1 MANDNKSRY
10 DLDMS
15 VFDYPKEK
23 RKKIL
28 KERFAGIDANK
39 KAEYMSKLFS
49 EVEEDVQRNR
59 EMIRKLLV
67 ELQTHPDYYKDELD
81 AFKSEL
87 QMLKDKKERVENRL
101 NRYQNK
107 IDRKKG
113 YIRQVQHREAHSP
126 IKEHKLDAM
135 KRDIEIA
142 KEKRDD
148 LQARLSD
155 IESRIDSLKRK
166 LR

>member
-1 MANDNKSRY
+1 MADNKKSRY

-15 VFDYPKEK
+15 IFDYPEEK

-28 KERFAGIDANK
+28 KEKFTGIDANK

-67 ELQTHPDYYKDELD
+67 ELQSHPDYYQGELD
-81 AFKSEL
+81 AMKSEL
-87 QMLKDKKERVENRL
+87 RMLKDKKERVKNQV
-101 NRYQNK
+101 NRYKNK

-113 YIRQVQHREAHSP
+113 YIRQVQHNEAHSP

-135 KRDIEIA
+135 KRDIEVA